1 MAQKRRFRRKRQLK
15 TPQSKNQQR
24 RRRRAEA
31 QTTGQRYKSLN
42 AELHEKNVIAAKEKE
57 ALKQQS
63 ALKYK
68 QATETAD
75 YAQRVAG
82 LALVQGTP
90 CKSKTTLDLTSV
102 NRSLIAVNNELMK
115 RVKELEEKNACLREN
130 NTLLTEQNRTV
141 LFEVQDYI
149 RAIELNGLV
158 RGGEDTKET

>member
-31 QTTGQRYKSLN
+31 QTTGQRYKT
-42 AELHEKNVIAAKEKE
+42 AKEKE